1 MLKSPSGIDACPRRK
16 SFDNTNPLA
25 HASPNELGARH
36 HPTRTND
43 WRNLTNP
50 DPMTQNNHS
59 SMIAAPCRTV
69 RFPAPCLRWLA
80 CLLLVSGLGG
90 PAMAAKP
97 NVLFIAIDDL
107 RPELGC
113 YGDTQAKTPHID
125 KLATQG
131 MRFDRAYCQVPI
143 CMGSRASL
151 LTGILPTPK
160 RFVGD
165 CRIDVDTPQAATLPE
180 TFRKNGYTAIANG
193 KIFHTPNDTAERSW
207 SEALWNYS
215 NKNGNN
221 LESHDPETVRH
232 LSKTKQRGRIYE
244 LPDVP
249 DNAYPDG
256 RIAEKTIAD
265 LQHLKQDGK
274 PFFLACGFIK
284 PHMPFYAPKK
294 YWDLYEREKIKIA
307 DNRDRPKNAPTDLK
321 GSGEFRSYHLAD
333 FDENSDEFHRVMRH
347 GYLACTS
354 YSDKLVGDVL
364 AELDRLGL
372 AENTIVVLWG
382 DHGWALGELG
392 IWGKHTTLEESLR
405 SPLII
410 RAPGMAQPGTA
421 SQAIVE
427 AIDIY
432 PTLADLCNVPIPVLE
447 GRSFAPALANPALPA
462 KANALSFWNRNGTNG
477 YSMRTDRYRI
487 VRWGTAQAPVQIDLF
502 DYQTDPAGTQSITA
516 TQPQVVTDLLS
527 LLP

>member
-1 MLKSPSGIDACPRRK
+1 
-16 SFDNTNPLA
+16 
-25 HASPNELGARH
+25 
-36 HPTRTND
+36 
-43 WRNLTNP
+43 
-50 DPMTQNNHS
+50 
-59 SMIAAPCRTV
+59 MIAAPCRTV

-382 DHGWALGELG
+382 DHGWHLGEHNF
-392 IWGKHTTLEESLR
+392 WGKHNTMHLAIR
-405 SPLII
+405 VPLLV
-410 RAPGMAQPGTA
+410 RVPGKTPGNTA
-421 SQAIVE
+421 SIVE
-427 AIDIY
+427 TSDIF
-432 PTLADLCNVPIPVLE
+432 PTLC
-447 GRSFAPALANPALPA
+447 ALAGIEPPA
-462 KANALSFWNRNGTNG
+462 T
-477 YSMRTDRYRI
+477 
-487 VRWGTAQAPVQIDLF
+487 VQGRPF
-502 DYQTDPAGTQSITA
+502 T
-516 TQPQVVTDLLS
+516 S
-527 LLP
+527 LLDKPQSPFREAAYSRFVSADSIITERFHYTSYQNGKADMLYDLKKDPQENENVADKPEHAVTLAKMKTLLQNRMEEAAKLPLK